1 MKVYARV
8 FTTLAVVVDSAEQLT
23 VFATVSFFN
32 SGAAV
37 NDTAV
42 AYVGSPNLATGLLID
57 NQIRTAVKT
66 LLSSSYGI
74 TINTSDVI
82 LSGGF
87 NLPLL

>member
-57 NQIRTAVKT
+57 VRSEGRCLSRFLARKSGVKCAA
-66 LLSSSYGI
+66 I
-74 TINTSDVI
+74 
-82 LSGGF
+82 
-87 NLPLL
+87 